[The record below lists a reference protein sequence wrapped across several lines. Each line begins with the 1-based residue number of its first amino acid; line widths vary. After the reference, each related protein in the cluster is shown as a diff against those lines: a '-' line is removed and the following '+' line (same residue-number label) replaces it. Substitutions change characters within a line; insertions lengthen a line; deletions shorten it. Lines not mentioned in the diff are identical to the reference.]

1 LRTIKEKPP
10 HSVQMKKWMHLRS
23 RMGGALRRASAILEA
38 NRALL
43 VESATDLLQHET
55 LGSAELSR
63 YGQRLAAIPR
73 LVAHG

>member
-1 LRTIKEKPP
+1 
-10 HSVQMKKWMHLRS
+10 M
-23 RMGGALRRASAILEA
+23 RRASAILEA

-55 LGSAELSR
+55 LGAAELSR

>member
-1 LRTIKEKPP
+1 
-10 HSVQMKKWMHLRS
+10 MKKWMHLRS
-23 RMGGALRRASAILEA
+23 RTGGALRRASAILEA

-55 LGSAELSR
+55 LGAAELSR